1 MLRLSLFLAGSMC
14 MDDADVQT
22 LIDRLGD
29 ERYAVRAR
37 AQTHLEQVLLSGSG
51 HIHRHIVEAALDNP
65 DLEIA
70 RRARAALDLYYN
82 IAPSTYPVLPWIDML
97 PPNYP
102 GRQILI
108 ESCLFQVRTP
118 GAWDAA
124 RARLAVV
131 LVNFR
136 DRYALRRHV
145 RVQITDL
152 PAALRNGVWQ
162 ESIVDATHSNVWNDP
177 AKPELAKA
185 QTGNLGEKGFTLE
198 ATLMANSI
206 TLLELLPK

>member
-29 ERYAVRAR
+29 ERYVVRAR

-118 GAWDAA
+118 GAWGYGPDWPEYRHATGVVSRRLLSEGYPRPCVRQLLDDMVEEEKRYREKHGMRDIAA
-124 RARLAVV
+124 R
-131 LVNFR
+131 
-136 DRYALRRHV
+136 
-145 RVQITDL
+145 
-152 PAALRNGVWQ
+152 
-162 ESIVDATHSNVWNDP
+162 
-177 AKPELAKA
+177 
-185 QTGNLGEKGFTLE
+185 
-198 ATLMANSI
+198 
-206 TLLELLPK
+206 